1 MRATCRDERSR
12 TRGIA
17 SADIPKWALEL
28 TTQQYACSP
37 FCNSGGSGGGGA
49 TPTRGGGGGGG
60 GGNTPVAGIDIGGW
74 TGTPT
79 RAAQY
84 QYASFAA
91 SAGTGSACPDPQN
104 SRWLSPNGPDA
115 WVSET
120 AQQFNAFWFLRS
132 LEYAQAYC
140 GAPYNGDTAAQWGAE
155 QANQLL
161 QALAALPSHITPY
174 LTATLADIEW
184 EKVSPYSDGT
194 PCPANSDNCSGPL
207 NYGYWYRD
215 PTHQS
220 ENVAVIDG
228 FMNALCNAGY
238 CENGAY
244 TSTFNW
250 SDITGFVA
258 PSAIDGASFIQIASW
273 DASAATIQSE
283 EEQFTNQQYAIYSW
297 QFNLTNPAGSG
308 CVYPDL
314 NLATAQTY
322 ADGAAPPI
330 PRVDIWT
337 ISAVNVVC

>member
-1 MRATCRDERSR
+1 MGARAHDAAVRLLALLQQRWQRRRWRNAHAGWRRRRRRRQHAGRRNRYRRVDGDSNAGRAVSVRELRRVGRDGQRVPRPAEL
-12 TRGIA
+12 
-17 SADIPKWALEL
+17 ALGVSQRAGRVGQRDGAAIQRL
-28 TTQQYACSP
+28 LVPAQ
-37 FCNSGGSGGGGA
+37 SGV
-49 TPTRGGGGGGG
+49 R
-60 GGNTPVAGIDIGGW
+60 
-74 TGTPT
+74 
-79 RAAQY
+79 
-84 QYASFAA
+84 
-91 SAGTGSACPDPQN
+91 
-104 SRWLSPNGPDA
+104 
-115 WVSET
+115 
-120 AQQFNAFWFLRS
+120 
-132 LEYAQAYC
+132 QAYC

-161 QALAALPSHITPY
+161 QALAALPSHISPY

-228 FMNALCNAGY
+228 FMNAVCNAGY

-250 SDITGFVA
+250 TDITGFVP

-322 ADGAAPPI
+322 AHGAAPPI